1 MDNTPNPTPQ
11 SARTTPAGPPQ
22 PHVAV
27 AADPKEQAGRGGIG
41 SRVPAK
47 QRVIFSRQMS
57 TLINAGLPL
66 VQGLSTVQIQ
76 TTNKT
81 LKLIISDIIR
91 DVEAGSSLANS
102 LAKYP
107 KVFDKVYVSLVAAG
121 EASGT
126 LDRSMERL
134 ATQQEKDSEIV
145 SRVRG
150 ALMYPAIVL
159 VVLFAVMIFMTV
171 AVIPQVQNL
180 YNSLPDAKLP
190 LITTILIS
198 FSHAF
203 TKLWWLVVL
212 IVIGIVFGARQW
224 ISKPAGRETMDS
236 LKMRVWPAGVL
247 MMKLYMA
254 RFARTASTLIGAGV
268 PMIQALD
275 TTADAVG
282 NTHLSKAINKAAEQ
296 VKGGKSLSASLT
308 GDPNFLPLVPGMIN
322 VGEESGALDEMLG
335 RVADYYEKEV
345 DNEIRTIS
353 SVIEPVM
360 MIAVGIIALIIV
372 AAVLLPIY
380 SLAGKN
386 FGNI

>member
-1 MDNTPNPTPQ
+1 MDNAPNPTPQ
-11 SARTTPAGPPQ
+11 SAQATPAGPPQ

-27 AADPKEQAGRGGIG
+27 AADPQEQAGRGGIG

-66 VQGLSTVQIQ
+66 VQGLSTVQNQ

-81 LKLIISDIIR
+81 LKLITGDIIR

-126 LDRSMERL
+126 LDKSMERL
-134 ATQQEKDSEIV
+134 AIQQEKDSEIV

-190 LITTILIS
+190 LITTILID

>member
-1 MDNTPNPTPQ
+1 
-11 SARTTPAGPPQ
+11 
-22 PHVAV
+22 
-27 AADPKEQAGRGGIG
+27 
-41 SRVPAK
+41 
-47 QRVIFSRQMS
+47 
-57 TLINAGLPL
+57 
-66 VQGLSTVQIQ
+66 
-76 TTNKT
+76 
-81 LKLIISDIIR
+81 
-91 DVEAGSSLANS
+91 
-102 LAKYP
+102 
-107 KVFDKVYVSLVAAG
+107 
-121 EASGT
+121 
-126 LDRSMERL
+126 
-134 ATQQEKDSEIV
+134 
-145 SRVRG
+145 
-150 ALMYPAIVL
+150 
-159 VVLFAVMIFMTV
+159 
-171 AVIPQVQNL
+171 
-180 YNSLPDAKLP
+180 
-190 LITTILIS
+190 
-198 FSHAF
+198 
-203 TKLWWLVVL
+203 
-212 IVIGIVFGARQW
+212 
-224 ISKPAGRETMDS
+224 
-236 LKMRVWPAGVL
+236 
-247 MMKLYMA
+247 MA